1 MPVVCDDICRM
12 RPLLGTFVEVAAS
25 GAAPATM
32 EAAVEA
38 AFAAIA
44 KIHGLMSFHEETSD
58 VSRLNCEAARAA
70 IRVHPWTFQV
80 LEAALE
86 MWRRSNGLFD
96 IRIAPALQRFG
107 LLPSHVGD
115 TGLAETSLTNE
126 KSIEL
131 LDDERVRFRDT
142 GTRIDLGGI
151 AKGFAVDRAMDVM
164 RDFEIPSA
172 LVNAGGNIAAFGPQ
186 EFMVAVRDP
195 NCPSRTLCHVQL
207 RSEALASSGARFDPV
222 ECVSVEGSAIIN
234 PANGEPVCAIAGA
247 TVRAPSCLIADA
259 LTKVVMIAGFAS
271 APVLRQYGASA
282 LFVSA
287 QGEIYTTV
295 EWNDG
300 AVLTA

>member
-1 MPVVCDDICRM
+1 M
-12 RPLLGTFVEVAAS
+12 RPLLGTFVEVAAA
-25 GAAPATM
+25 GTAPAAM

-80 LEAALE
+80 LKSALE

-107 LLPSHVGD
+107 LLPSHLGD
-115 TGLAETSLTNE
+115 AVAGTSLTNE

-131 LDDERVRFRDT
+131 LDGERVRFRDT
-142 GTRIDLGGI
+142 STRIDLGGI
-151 AKGFAVDRAMDVM
+151 AKGFAVDRALDVM
-164 RDFEIPSA
+164 RGFEIPSA
-172 LVNAGGNIAAFGPQ
+172 LVNAGGDIAAFGPQ

-222 ECVSVEGSAIIN
+222 ECLSVEGSTIIN

-271 APVLRQYGASA
+271 APVLRQYDASA
-282 LFVSA
+282 LFVSV
-287 QGEIYTTV
+287 QGEVYTTV
-295 EWNDG
+295 EWNNG
-300 AVLTA
+300 AVLAA